1 MLAEQEVQVVQ
12 VALVVLEEEGEE
24 LALALLQPLTCPEVR
39 LQVQAALAQ
48 PSTQD
53 RLTLVLRARA
63 LLQTE
68 AQARALCPAAE
79 KQHLLDVANANA
91 HPS

>member
-1 MLAEQEVQVVQ
+1 MVL
-12 VALVVLEEEGEE
+12 VALVVLEEEEEGEK

-53 RLTLVLRARA
+53 RLTLVLRAQA

-68 AQARALCPAAE
+68 AQARALCPAGE

-91 HPS
+91 HRS